1 MAGCGNIARPWTC
14 CCDISSET
22 KRILSVAVVVL
33 MDDFKLS
40 RYGEHTDMILQT
52 LMGRYSEGNIQFA
65 MSDVSMAYCYALYK
79 LQQEDDM
86 GRKNNLVR
94 ELVTGLLLE
103 IYSKEQKQIVSEPY
117 EDHVIADNIFADMLS
132 KPMEIDRDCLQE
144 IYENNGVNEYQAI
157 RLFKKRYGTTP
168 YAYFKRT
175 RLQMAAALLMTG
187 NTNIQK
193 IASRIGYSS
202 GSKFAIAFKKQYGVR
217 PKHFLSHLIDS

>member
-1 MAGCGNIARPWTC
+1 MAGCGNIARPWTS

-33 MDDFKLS
+33 IDDFKLS

-86 GRKNNLVR
+86 GRKSDLVR

-103 IYSKEQKQIVSEPY
+103 IYSNHLTSLPAHQINGM
-117 EDHVIADNIFADMLS
+117 ADRTA
-132 KPMEIDRDCLQE
+132 ETQYRDYFPIQE
-144 IYENNGVNEYQAI
+144 WIY
-157 RLFKKRYGTTP
+157 R
-168 YAYFKRT
+168 
-175 RLQMAAALLMTG
+175 
-187 NTNIQK
+187 
-193 IASRIGYSS
+193 
-202 GSKFAIAFKKQYGVR
+202 
-217 PKHFLSHLIDS
+217 FLSAKCRSVPQWRRRSVCTSASAGHS